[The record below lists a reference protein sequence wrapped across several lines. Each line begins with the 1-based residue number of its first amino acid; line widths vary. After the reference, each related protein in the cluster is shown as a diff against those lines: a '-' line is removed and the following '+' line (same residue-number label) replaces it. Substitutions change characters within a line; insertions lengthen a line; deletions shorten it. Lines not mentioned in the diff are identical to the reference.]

1 MRVLMS
7 EVNIQ
12 SQLLRDQDMRSL
24 REREI
29 QWMTEFRMMVN
40 LSREISCKIRIFMMM
55 VSWRVKEESD
65 GDKSQSKS

>member
-24 REREI
+24 RERERDSMDDRI
-29 QWMTEFRMMVN
+29 QDDGELIQRN
-40 LSREISCKIRIFMMM
+40 LVQDPDISD
-55 VSWRVKEESD
+55 D
-65 GDKSQSKS
+65 GELEGKGGK